1 MSTVHVANQ
10 LVLDFEPGLVERHPS
25 LLACVREGAYSH
37 RNPLKTI
44 AADMDMSQSELSR
57 KLSGNQDD
65 PRRMSVDDLEGYL
78 RATGDMNPVFYLIE
92 KYLEGE
98 EVKRRRAAAELM
110 KRLPDIMAL
119 VKQLQGQEEGK

>member
-1 MSTVHVANQ
+1 MSTVHVDNQ

-119 VKQLQGQEEGK
+119 VKQLQGQEAGK